1 MRNLLSAGF
10 VRLSKS
16 KAFWLSCLLLTGITV
31 ASIWTRYM
39 DGVRYGYHSNLDSAF
54 TYYVVFIVFFIP
66 VVCALFVGV
75 EHADGAIRNKLVC
88 GHSRGAVYLSNLTV
102 CSAASLIMCT
112 FAVVPGLCVG
122 LPLLG
127 GFDRGPVGAVLFFI
141 GVYTLSLV
149 WTALSTLLAM
159 LVSNRT
165 ISVVAA
171 LSLSL
176 ALGIAGAYVENRL
189 EARPT
194 IQGLV
199 ITTVDSLTNLQ
210 DTTFEEYP
218 NPAYLPEGP
227 VRDVFQF
234 LSDLTPGG
242 QTVQYSKTVDH
253 PEVLMAYDAVLFV
266 LTTGAGLVL
275 FKRKDLK

>member
-1 MRNLLSAGF
+1 MAATLL
-10 VRLSKS
+10 
-16 KAFWLSCLLLTGITV
+16 
-31 ASIWTRYM
+31 SIWTRYS
-39 DGVRYGYHSNLDSAF
+39 DGLRFGYHSSLDTAF
-54 TYYVVFIVFFIP
+54 MYYVLFIAFLIP
-66 VVCALFVGV
+66 IVCTLLIGA
-75 EHADGAIRNKLVC
+75 EYADGTIRNKLVC
-88 GHSRGAVYLSNLTV
+88 GHSKPKLYLSNLIL
-102 CSAASLIMCT
+102 CSVSSLIMCT
-112 FAVVPGLCVG
+112 FAVVPGLCMG

-127 GFDRGPVGAVLFFI
+127 GFAMGRTRAILFFLGI
-141 GVYTLSLV
+141 YTL
-149 WTALSTLLAM
+149 ALAWAALFTLIAM

-165 ISVVAA
+165 ISVVTAMLLAMA
-171 LSLSL
+171 LL
-176 ALGIAGAYVENRL
+176 AAGAYLEGRL

-227 VRDVFQF
+227 VRNVFQF

-242 QTVQYSKTVDH
+242 QTLQHVNQRASR
-253 PEVLMAYDAVLFV
+253 PEVLILYD
-266 LTTGAGLVL
+266 GLVFLLATGTGLIL